1 MDKVVQ
7 LPLSVPNISQEDI
20 DLVCTICM
28 KNLLMHYGIN
38 KEDIEKYIQA
48 VKLFNKNIKDLRPFK
63 RKVNSIIIL

>member
-28 KNLLMHYGIN
+28 KNLLI
-38 KEDIEKYIQA
+38 D
-48 VKLFNKNIKDLRPFK
+48 
-63 RKVNSIIIL
+63 RKSVV